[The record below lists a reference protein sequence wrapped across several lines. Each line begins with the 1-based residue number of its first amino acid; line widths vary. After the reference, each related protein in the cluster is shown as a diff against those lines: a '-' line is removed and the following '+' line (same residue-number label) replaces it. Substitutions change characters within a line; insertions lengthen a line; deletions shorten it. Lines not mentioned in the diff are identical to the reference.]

1 MRTTTKAILRTSSR
15 QGSFWASATPPGH
28 DHDSAGCSLTSS
40 DVTAQVVSD
49 YTTAFR
55 VEPLRLLAGIT
66 RRVIHLGHP
75 KTPTRQD
82 GR

>member
-15 QGSFWASATPPGH
+15 PGSFWASATPPGH
-28 DHDSAGCSLTSS
+28 NHDSAACSLTPS

-49 YTTAFR
+49 YSTAFR